1 MLNPSAFG
9 KVICEG
15 QELLETRER
24 NERNHGH
31 TNYYEQVGRGLMHV
45 KRHAFQNCH
54 DVYWEYNWNK
64 QIFARDK
71 RKTKSSYSAYISAT
85 MGDNLDDQITNAK
98 VFSCHC

>member
-24 NERNHGH
+24 NKRNHGH

-54 DVYWEYNWNK
+54 DVY
-64 QIFARDK
+64 
-71 RKTKSSYSAYISAT
+71 
-85 MGDNLDDQITNAK
+85 
-98 VFSCHC
+98 